1 MATKTDSERRSRFGC
16 GALSISGSPSKY
28 FPANVIM
35 IFFRLTAE
43 LVSVDFAR
51 IRTLTS
57 KGNWQEPVGK
67 PNRNFSGLCN
77 SL

>member
-1 MATKTDSERRSRFGC
+1 
-16 GALSISGSPSKY
+16 
-28 FPANVIM
+28 M

-57 KGNWQEPVGK
+57 KGNWQEPVVK